1 MLNTM
6 EKVETDDKDKPQ
18 EEIKIENVTVFVDPF
33 EEVDQ
38 KVHTCNGTVQVC
50 VVMHSCACDLRED
63 AKLLFCASRRMA
75 ASQLRGRVVSAWE
88 DWYCVIT
95 VYCC

>member
-38 KVHTCNGTVQVC
+38 KVRTCDGTVQV
-50 VVMHSCACDLRED
+50 L
-63 AKLLFCASRRMA
+63 
-75 ASQLRGRVVSAWE
+75 
-88 DWYCVIT
+88 
-95 VYCC
+95 